1 MSYSSLRR
9 LLPALVAGILVLG
22 GCMKH
27 EVTQSADRAKPK
39 QTATRT
45 SAEEDTF
52 EILQGDWMRQHE
64 RPYTPPAQFSRG
76 Q

>member
-1 MSYSSLRR
+1 MSYWSLRH
-9 LLPALVAGILVLG
+9 LLPALAAGVVVMG

-27 EVTQSADRAKPK
+27 ELTQSADRAKPK
-39 QTATRT
+39 QAVART
-45 SAEEDTF
+45 SAEQDTF